1 MAEPTAGLDQWLTV
15 SEAASRLGWHP
26 DRVKSALRRGRF
38 QARKNNAGKW
48 MVLVPP
54 AMPERANGS
63 AGSRPDDTAYDPAAD
78 PVTRPADDPA
88 VIEAMLAAAR
98 AEGALTELRGTVA
111 ELRQALEHERA
122 RGDRLEAA
130 LAEARRPWLAKVLE
144 GLRRKG

>member
-1 MAEPTAGLDQWLTV
+1 MAEPTGGPDQWLTV

-26 DRVKSALRRGRF
+26 DRVKSALRRGRL

-54 AMPERANGS
+54 AMPDRANGS
-63 AGSRPDDTAYDPAAD
+63 GAGPAVSRPDDRAIDPA
-78 PVTRPADDPA
+78 TRPADDPA

-98 AEGALTELRGTVA
+98 AEGALTELRGMAT

-122 RGDRLEAA
+122 RADRLEAA

>member
-26 DRVKSALRRGRF
+26 DRVKSALRRGRL

-54 AMPERANGS
+54 IMPDRANGS
-63 AGSRPDDTAYDPAAD
+63 AGSRPDDTADGTAAMPA
-78 PVTRPADDPA
+78 TDPA
-88 VIEAMLAAAR
+88 VIEAMLTAAR
-98 AEGALTELRGTVA
+98 AEGALAELRGTMA

-122 RGDRLEAA
+122 RADRLEAA
-130 LAEARRPWLAKVLE
+130 LAEARRPWLARVLE
-144 GLRRKG
+144 GLRRKGS